1 MQKQTLVTTAAPSAI
16 GPYSQA
22 VRINNLLYTSGQIPL
37 DPETMEIIGD
47 SIIEQTRQV
56 MENLQALIEYAGGSM
71 SDILKTTCFLKNM
84 EDFPAFNEIYGG
96 YFDSNPPARSCVE
109 VARLPKDVLVE
120 VEAIVSLH
128 T

>member
-71 SDILKTTCFLKNM
+71 SDILKTTCF
-84 EDFPAFNEIYGG
+84 
-96 YFDSNPPARSCVE
+96 
-109 VARLPKDVLVE
+109 
-120 VEAIVSLH
+120 
-128 T
+128 